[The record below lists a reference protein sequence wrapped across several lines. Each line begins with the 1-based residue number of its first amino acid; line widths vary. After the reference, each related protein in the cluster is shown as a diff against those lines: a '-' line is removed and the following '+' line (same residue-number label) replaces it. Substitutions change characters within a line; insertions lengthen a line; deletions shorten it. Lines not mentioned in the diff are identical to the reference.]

1 MSGMENTEKSVSAES
16 VSRTIR
22 DDTDNVFVVGDVH
35 GHLDRLEALLRQEGL
50 LGRCDRCK
58 GAGLVGHHGDIPE
71 APDPPEIEW
80 TEVDCPDCDG
90 EGWERK
96 RKDVMVIQLG
106 DLGHFGTRGSMTGD
120 EMCYRY
126 VTVNRWC
133 DVVLWGNHD
142 RASIDGAHHAT
153 DFIQVPTARHY
164 ISQLFEEGRMRMA
177 FYAHGFVITHAGLA
191 SAFAHQGVREELKA
205 DPVAFVDW
213 INDQDERWIEGM
225 GDENFD
231 PKSVDKNALAIINAI
246 GARRGGRVPTGGLLW
261 RDINEG
267 LYDGFRQIFGH
278 SADGEKHAAR
288 YCRKGIHTRHP
299 EQYPHTDDWNAW
311 SYCIDIGGKGERPGD
326 ACLMGI
332 WLPSEKIVRVDL

>member
-1 MSGMENTEKSVSAES
+1 MQ
-16 VSRTIR
+16 
-22 DDTDNVFVVGDVH
+22 DVFVIGDVH
-35 GHLDRLEALLRQEGL
+35 GHLDRLEALLKQEGL
-50 LGRCDRCK
+50 LGRCDGCN
-58 GAGLVGHHGDIPE
+58 GSGLVGYHGDIPE
-71 APDPPEIEW
+71 APDPPEIAW
-80 TEVDCPDCDG
+80 TEVDCTQCDG

-96 RKDVMVIQLG
+96 RKDVMVVQLG

-126 VTVNRWC
+126 VTRNRWA

-142 RASIDGAHHAT
+142 RAAIDGAHHAT

-164 ISQLFEEGRMRMA
+164 ISQLYEEGRMQMA

-191 SAFAHQGVREELKA
+191 SAFKHQGVDEKLKT
-205 DPVAFVDW
+205 DPEAFVDW
-213 INDQDERWIEGM
+213 INGEDERYLESGYL
-225 GDENFD
+225 DLTNNERPDN
-231 PKSVDKNALAIINAI
+231 NALAIINAI

-261 RDINEG
+261 RDINEP

-278 SADGEKHAAR
+278 SADGEKHSER
-288 YCRKGIHTRHP
+288 YCFKKTHTRKRP
-299 EQYPHTDDWNAW
+299 TVLETDPFYG